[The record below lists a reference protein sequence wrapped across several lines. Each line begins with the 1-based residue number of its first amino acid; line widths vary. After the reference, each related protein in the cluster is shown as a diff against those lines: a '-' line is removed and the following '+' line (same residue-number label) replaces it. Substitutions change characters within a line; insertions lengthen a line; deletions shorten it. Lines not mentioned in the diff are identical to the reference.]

1 MAAVPLTP
9 SRLHGADIARTASV
23 GLHTRKLRAT
33 LSALGIMIGI
43 AAMVGVLGLSE
54 SSKSDLLA
62 QLDRLGTNLLTVQ
75 AGTGIGLGSGELPA
89 EAAGMIARI
98 GPVETTSSI
107 SSVGGASVYRNDLI
121 PSGQTSGL
129 TVQAVDL
136 NLLDTLAGSVAD
148 GRFLDE
154 ASGAF
159 PTTVLGSVAAERL
172 GIREVTGTQQV
183 WLGDQW
189 FTVIGILDQFEL
201 NGDLDRAALVGMVAA
216 EEYLDHDNVPTSI
229 MVRSDPDHVDD
240 VMAVLAAT
248 ANPENPDEIEVAR
261 PTDALEAKEAADDAF
276 TALFLGLGAVALLV
290 GGVGIANV
298 MVISVLERRSEIG
311 HPGPRGGAAAGGH
324 RRHRGSGVG
333 SRRHHGVRQVPWLGN
348 PRPTDRH
355 GGGDGGGAAHRRRG
369 RALSGDQGGT
379 HVTHR
384 GAADRM
390 THPGLR
396 RERAGNGLRV
406 QGHWSAAASAAIAAG
421 AGRSGG
427 R

>member
-1 MAAVPLTP
+1 MAAVPLIP

-23 GLHTRKLRAT
+23 GLHTRKLRAA

-98 GPVETTSSI
+98 QPVETTSSI
-107 SSVGGASVYRNDLI
+107 STAAARVYRNDLI
-121 PSGQTSGL
+121 PSGQSSGL

-148 GRFLDE
+148 GKFLDE
-154 ASGAF
+154 VSGSY

-201 NGDLDRAALVGMVAA
+201 NPDLDRAALVGMGAA
-216 EEYLDHDNVPTSI
+216 ATYLDSDNVPSSI
-229 MVRSDPDHVDD
+229 MVRTDPAYVDN

-311 HPGPRGGAAAGGH
+311 LRRALGATKRHIATQFLGEALLLAIMGGAGGVALGAVVTTGYA
-324 RRHRGSGVG
+324 RFRGWGTLVPPIAMVG
-333 SRRHHGVRQVPWLGN
+333 G
-348 PRPTDRH
+348 
-355 GGGDGGGAAHRRRG
+355 
-369 RALSGDQGGT
+369 
-379 HVTHR
+379 
-384 GAADRM
+384 M
-390 THPGLR
+390 
-396 RERAGNGLRV
+396 
-406 QGHWSAAASAAIAAG
+406 AAALVIGAVAGLYPAIRAARMSPTEALRTG
-421 AGRSGG
+421 
-427 R
+427 